1 MNKEMRITDTELG
14 EIKKLYA
21 ENPTALKLLRKIFLP
36 EVSPVSPIG
45 QNMDLWMTLK
55 IEDLTPEQALINI
68 KARNTVIQH
77 VEQCL
82 LQLSLLAGNQAESV
96 EDTKKRLAQN
106 STK

>member
-1 MNKEMRITDTELG
+1 MHKEMRISDSELE

-36 EVSPVSPIG
+36 EISVQAPLG

-82 LQLSLLAGNQAESV
+82 LQLSLLAGTSKESV